1 MSQHLTP
8 HADLSSTSRL
18 HRRVSETTG
27 LCQIELSDKTVVLIA
42 HIIDRPWVVSLTTAL
57 TLLICL
63 TLCAQAGALRYTP
76 VISVEVRQ
84 VGANLLRVVGETRPQ
99 KLTLG
104 ALDKDTTHL
113 QALAAA
119 CDVKALRDLKIWVFD
134 HSFVPWLGLFHQCAA
149 QLATFRIT
157 GVGLSAFSEDPT
169 GSGLPEMPLLTH
181 LKMDVSPT
189 EQCLKQLIKLVESVK
204 LDTLYL
210 RGFDSRFKWNILRA
224 TQGALRKLLTWG
236 WETEFAEHLPALKVI
251 ELFSD
256 YDRWTPDGIVP
267 PAPDLPQTLE
277 VLHLGRCSLRSRQDR
292 VLRTWPSDETWL
304 RI

>member
-1 MSQHLTP
+1 MCTG
-8 HADLSSTSRL
+8 
-18 HRRVSETTG
+18 RR
-27 LCQIELSDKTVVLIA
+27 
-42 HIIDRPWVVSLTTAL
+42 PSL
-57 TLLICL
+57 
-63 TLCAQAGALRYTP
+63 YTCHKRRGP
-76 VISVEVRQ
+76 PSGCEPSPR
-84 VGANLLRVVGETRPQ
+84 GRRTRPQ

-149 QLATFRIT
+149 QLATFHIT

-204 LDTLYL
+204 LDTLDL
-210 RGFDSRFKWNILRA
+210 RGFDWRFKWNILRA
-224 TQGALRKLLTWG
+224 TQGTIRKLFTWG
-236 WETEFAEHLPALKVI
+236 WETDYAEHLPALKII

-256 YDRWTPDGIVP
+256 YDRWTQDGIVP

-277 VLHLGRCSLRSRQDR
+277 VLHLGRCSSRSRQDR
-292 VLRTWPSDETWL
+292 VLRTWLSDATWL
-304 RI
+304 PNLKIITADFSGDYYETCPASPALEEICAQRGLKVTFIEPAEGFVPRIVHVVDD